1 MRAGLLVFR
10 LLTLEPRAAWGRLV
24 SPPNVATWWT
34 AGGVKKGR
42 DMIQSAQTHEY
53 DVAIVGGGP
62 VGSTISTFL
71 KKYNPDLKVIIIE
84 KEKFPRDH
92 VGESQLPSISP
103 ILHEMGVWEDVEK
116 AGFPIK
122 IGASY
127 TWGRD
132 KDQWDFDF
140 FPVEKWQDEP
150 RPAKYEGQR
159 THTAFQVDRAVYDEI
174 LLNKARSMG
183 VEVREETRVDEI
195 LVESDRVNGFK
206 LHTGE
211 MITARYYIDGSGTVG
226 MMRRALGVETHAP
239 KALRNIAVW
248 DYWQNAEWAVEIG
261 VGATRVQVRSLPYGW
276 LWFIPLGPTR
286 TSIGLICPSEYY
298 KESGKTPEEL
308 YKKALQDQETIR
320 KLTENA
326 EPEGPIQTCKD
337 WSHLAERIVG
347 ENWFLCGESAGFA
360 DPILAAGMSLAHG
373 SAREAAYTILELDRG
388 ELDPEWLKTRY
399 DERNR
404 TNIDQ
409 HIRFAQYWYSAN
421 GCFTDLK
428 DHCSDIA
435 KEAGLNL
442 TPNQA
447 WRWLSQGG
455 FTTESLGLPTFGS
468 FDIAS
473 AKQVLELFDE
483 KERDCEL
490 LCNGHNIF
498 KLNMH
503 GAKKDHM
510 GMLREGRIE
519 QVECWEKGGKR
530 IPIHG
535 IYKIVL
541 SVLEVSTDGEEIIS
555 LLRQNLRSTPSQFE
569 QEFALVRCVQALE
582 VLIQEGWVI
591 RSKNKKRP
599 MLNVSIKDSKF
610 VRKSSE
616 TDRVLKEEGAA
627 GTIKVNA

>member
-1 MRAGLLVFR
+1 M
-10 LLTLEPRAAWGRLV
+10 T
-24 SPPNVATWWT
+24 PNTESF
-34 AGGVKKGR
+34 
-42 DMIQSAQTHEY
+42 MY

-62 VGSTISTFL
+62 VGSTVSTLL
-71 KKYNPDLKVIIIE
+71 KKYNPDLSVIILE

-103 ILHEMGVWEDVEK
+103 ILNEMGVWNDVEA

-132 KDQWDFDF
+132 ADQWDFDF
-140 FPVEKWQDEP
+140 YPVEKWQDEP
-150 RPAKYEGQR
+150 RPAMYDGQR
-159 THTAFQVDRAVYDEI
+159 KHTAFQVDRAIYDEI

-183 VEVREETRVDEI
+183 VEVREETRVEEV
-195 LVESDRVNGFK
+195 LVDGDRIEGFR

-211 MITARYYIDGSGTVG
+211 VITARYYIDGSGTVG
-226 MMRRALGVETHAP
+226 LLRRALGIGSQAP
-239 KALRNIAVW
+239 KTLRNIAVW

-276 LWFIPLGPTR
+276 IWFIPLGPTR

-308 YKKALQDQETIR
+308 YLQALDDQGTIK
-320 KLTENA
+320 KLTANA
-326 EPEGPIQTCKD
+326 KREGPIQSCKD
-337 WSHLAERIVG
+337 WSHLADTIIG
-347 ENWFLCGESAGFA
+347 ENWFLCGEAAGFA

-373 SAREAAYTILELDRG
+373 SGREAAYTILELERG
-388 ELDPEWLKTRY
+388 ELDADWLRRRY
-399 DERNR
+399 NDRNR
-404 TNIDQ
+404 TNIEQ

-428 DHCSDIA
+428 DHCSAIA
-435 KEAGLNL
+435 KEAGVNL

-473 AKQVLELFDE
+473 AKQVLELFDDR
-483 KERDCEL
+483 ERECEL
-490 LCNGHNIF
+490 LCNGYNVF
-498 KLNMH
+498 KLNFH
-503 GAKKDHM
+503 GAEQAYM
-510 GMLREGRIE
+510 GMLREGRII
-519 QVECWEKGGKR
+519 QIDCWRKGSKQL
-530 IPIHG
+530 PLHG
-535 IYKIVL
+535 MYKIVID
-541 SVLEVSTDGEEIIS
+541 VLQATSDGEEIIK
-555 LLRQNLRSTPSQFE
+555 LLRQTLQSNSSQFE
-569 QEFALVRCVQALE
+569 QKFALVFCMQALE

-599 MLNVSIKDSKF
+599 VLNISIKDSKF
-610 VRKSSE
+610 VRKSSD
-616 TDRVLKEEGAA
+616 TQRTLEEHGAA
-627 GTIKVNA
+627 GTIKMNT